1 MNIENMLTYTPVQW
15 QLVAH
20 ILILGF
26 ASMAAGFVYFMTTM
40 REVAPRYRNSS
51 VVGGIVMVSAFL
63 LLFAQWQSWQTTF
76 AFQNGEFVRS
86 EGLFSNGFRYLNWLI
101 DVPMLLLQL
110 VVILGLG
117 AAASRRL
124 GIIFVGSGVVMI
136 LLGYVGQFYEVTNL
150 TALWVWGAISTVFYI
165 VLLYYVWVEIGK
177 AVQRMP
183 AAAAATMK
191 SIRWLFLIA
200 WTIYPI
206 AYIMP
211 AILPTADG
219 VVLRQAIYTVADITS
234 KVIYGVLVTKVAM
247 DLSKAEG
254 WTVTSAEKEMEMVS
268 VN

>member
-1 MNIENMLTYTPVQW
+1 MNIENMLTFTPVQW

-26 ASMAAGFVYFMTTM
+26 ATMAAGFVYFLATL
-40 REVAPRYRNSS
+40 REVAPRYRIAS
-51 VVGGIVMVSAFL
+51 VLGAIVMVSAFL
-63 LLFAQWQSWQTTF
+63 LLYAQWQSWQTTY

-86 EGLFSNGFRYLNWLI
+86 EGIFSNGFRYLNWLI

-117 AAASRRL
+117 AAASRKL
-124 GIIFVGSGVVMI
+124 GFIFVGSGVAMI

-150 TALWVWGAISTVFYI
+150 TALWIWGGISTVFYLI
-165 VLLYYVWVEIGK
+165 LLYYVWVEIGK

-183 AAAAATMK
+183 APASATMK
-191 SIRWLFLIA
+191 TIRWLFLIA
-200 WTIYPI
+200 WTIYPL

-219 VVLRQAIYTVADITS
+219 VVLRQAIYTIADITS

-254 WTVTSAEKEMEMVS
+254 WTIAASEKEMEVIS

>member
-1 MNIENMLTYTPVQW
+1 MNIENMLTYDPVQW

-40 REVAPRYRNSS
+40 REVAPRYRIAS
-51 VVGGIVMVSAFL
+51 VLGGIVMVSAFL

-76 AFQNGEFVRS
+76 TFQNGEFVRS
-86 EGLFSNGFRYLNWLI
+86 EGVFSNGFRYLNWLI

-117 AAASRRL
+117 AATSRRL
-124 GIIFVGSGVVMI
+124 GIIFVGSGVAMI

-150 TALWVWGAISTVFYI
+150 TALWAWGGISTVFYI
-165 VLLYYVWVEIGK
+165 ILLYYVWVEIGR
-177 AVQRMP
+177 ALPRMP
-183 AAAAATMK
+183 ASAAATMK

-200 WTIYPI
+200 WTIYPL

-254 WTVTSAEKEMEMVS
+254 WITTSAEKEVEMVS
-268 VN
+268 IN